1 MSGPRS
7 EHEPDLDDTV
17 LRPAGAPDRG
27 VGAPPDTDDTV
38 LRARGAAADVDD
50 TVLVRSTAPA
60 PVVPAARPP
69 AVAPPPAAPA
79 AAYRLRIA
87 DEVVPVDG
95 VVLIGR
101 RPSPPR
107 VPGPVPPRLV
117 TVPSPTSEVSST
129 HVVIR
134 PSGTT
139 LVVTDLR
146 STNGTRL
153 STPGAPPR
161 MMRPGES
168 VVVTPGTVLDLG
180 DGAAVEV
187 LGRERLG

>member
-1 MSGPRS
+1 MSGPPRES
-7 EHEPDLDDTV
+7 DPDLDDTV
-17 LRPAGAPDRG
+17 LRPAGAPDRA
-27 VGAPPDTDDTV
+27 VGTPPDTDDTV
-38 LRARGAAADVDD
+38 IRARGTAAEVDD

-60 PVVPAARPP
+60 PV
-69 AVAPPPAAPA
+69 PPPARSTATPSAASPA

-87 DEVVPVDG
+87 DEFVPVDG

-107 VPGPVPPRLV
+107 VSGPVPPRLV

-129 HVVIR
+129 HLEIR